1 MWKLLCVSLILL
13 FTQVDCFGQTA
24 WKFITEKEGVK
35 VYTSEVP
42 GSKVKAV
49 KVEAMID
56 ATESQLLAVL
66 MDINTST
73 EWEYHVKSATLVKQV
88 SPSELYYYCE
98 VNLPWPVANRDFVA
112 HIAVT
117 QDPDT
122 KVVYMD
128 GPTVPGIVPEK
139 KGIVRIKNSTGK
151 WVITPEGSGQVK
163 VEYSLHVDPGG
174 NIPSWLV
181 NMFAAEGPVQEFK
194 KLRIQVQKPAYKN
207 SNFTFIDNKSYVAN

>member
-13 FTQVDCFGQTA
+13 FMQVDCFGQTA

-42 GSKVKAV
+42 GSKVKTV

-98 VNLPWPVANRDFVA
+98 VNLPLARSKPGFCGTYNGK
-112 HIAVT
+112 
-117 QDPDT
+117 P
-122 KVVYMD
+122 
-128 GPTVPGIVPEK
+128 GPK
-139 KGIVRIKNSTGK
+139 YQ
-151 WVITPEGSGQVK
+151 SGL
-163 VEYSLHVDPGG
+163 YGRTYCAR
-174 NIPSWLV
+174 
-181 NMFAAEGPVQEFK
+181 FC
-194 KLRIQVQKPAYKN
+194 
-207 SNFTFIDNKSYVAN
+207 T